1 MQEKITQ
8 GNVLQLWA
16 SKYPDVERWL
26 NHLQQKP
33 MNAYSLYRFCEWS
46 KLTPPELL
54 TEKKNN
60 PSANK
65 IEKILDDFCS
75 TDDKRFTNSFKY
87 QASIAVKSFFRWNY
101 TDLAKASGVVTLEK
115 KKPYNALSKEGLR
128 KLWSRTLNLRDRALI
143 PFVTSTGIAKETLS
157 NLTWSLLEQEWQ
169 AKDVPCIRIPPKL
182 LKGHGLGRH
191 KDVQQITFLTPEAKR
206 ALIDYKEWQEK
217 RLGRKVRLEEHIWL
231 DLRAPYTPLAYD
243 ALSSIMT
250 RLSKETGVGFTL
262 HDGRRWVTTCLEQTN
277 INPNWI
283 RKIRGRKIKG
293 EENPYSQPNVEALRA
308 KFREAAPLLEFT
320 SEVSS
325 TVDERLKAVEKI
337 MQDMTPE
344 QRETMQRHGIK
355 MFSKTEAAKRKERKE
370 KECTDGEHCQ
380 RVASEAELPELLAD
394 GWHASIV
401 LPSGKIVVER

>member
-33 MNAYSLYRFCEWS
+33 MNAFSLYRFCEWS
-46 KLTPPELL
+46 KFTPSQLL
-54 TEKKNN
+54 QEKKNN

-101 TDLAKASGVVTLEK
+101 TDLAKASGIVTLEK
-115 KKPYNALSKEGLR
+115 KKPYNALSKEVLR

-169 AKDVPCIRIPPKL
+169 TKDVPCIKIPPKL

-206 ALIDYKEWQEK
+206 ALIDYKDWQEK
-217 RLGRKVRLEEHIWL
+217 RLGRGVKPEEHIWL

-262 HDGRRWVTTCLEQTN
+262 HDGRRWVTTCLEQTS

-308 KFREAAPLLEFT
+308 KFREAASLLEFT
-320 SEVSS
+320 SETSGAVE
-325 TVDERLKAVEKI
+325 DRLKDLEKFKASL
-337 MQDMTPE
+337 TPE
-344 QRETMQRHGIK
+344 QKETAARAGIMRFARK
-355 MFSKTEAAKRKERKE
+355 KAEKKTEKCPDGKHCGENFE
-370 KECTDGEHCQ
+370 QVKECD
-380 RVASEAELPELLAD
+380 LL
-394 GWHASIV
+394 GYLKEGYEIV
-401 LPSGKIVVER
+401 HKLANGDLIMKSA